1 MVKTISVRL
10 TEREIRAIL
19 SECTQAYHCWLSDDK
34 DMESFYLHLATKL
47 QGKLKSNGLE
57 QPDEIGRD
65 ATKQEVADAQFM
77 SMMNAILKDAKQIRS
92 Q

>member
-10 TEREIRAIL
+10 TEREMRAIL
-19 SECTQAYHCWLSDDK
+19 SECTQAYHCWLGDDS
-34 DMESFYLHLATKL
+34 DMESFYLRLATKL
-47 QGKLKSNGLE
+47 QGKLKANGLK

-77 SMMNAILKDAKQIRS
+77 SMINTILKDANNVQ